1 MNSRIII
8 WTKFALKAKLNAN
21 YIVWDS
27 TSGRWQANKWQI
39 REFFDGGEKLRKG
52 ETLDTLINLNPSDFK
67 TRLSKVETM
76 NYFELNNYI
85 KEEEIKGTA
94 NIVFHKIDE

>member
-1 MNSRIII
+1 MNSQQSSCPVCHSV
-8 WTKFALKAKLNAN
+8 L
-21 YIVWDS
+21 S
-27 TSGRWQANKWQI
+27 SQI
-39 REFFDGGEKLRKG
+39 FNGGEKISKG
-52 ETLDTLINLNPSDFK
+52 ETLDTLINLKPSDFK

-94 NIVFHKIDE
+94 NIVFHKIEKHKRMAFLIDIRTLST